1 MSTSLPPSSRALLV
15 WGVAVVAYVVAVL
28 NRSSLG
34 VAGLETAARFDVGAS
49 LLATFAVAQLVV
61 YAGLQIPVGVL
72 LDRLG
77 PRLLIAGGA
86 VLMGAGQLV
95 LAVATEVP
103 GALLGRV
110 LVGAGDA
117 MTFVSVIRLIP
128 AWFPVR
134 RVPLLTQV
142 TGAVGQLG
150 QILSAVPLVL
160 VLHGRGWSAA
170 FGSLAVLSLATALLV
185 ASLVRDSPDDSGRS
199 ARTWR
204 RRPGGPGERTA
215 DEVLRT
221 RAARAADGGALRAVV
236 REPGVWLGFWAHF
249 LTPFSSQVVVLLW
262 GFSFF
267 VEAQGR
273 TTGEA
278 SVLLSV
284 NVVAAIVSGP
294 LLGELA
300 ARRPGRRTRA
310 VLVIAVAVA
319 VAWVAVLAPP
329 GPRGLG
335 VLVVFSVVV
344 AVGGPASLI
353 GFDLAR
359 SCVAPARLGTA
370 TGLVNTGGFVAA
382 LTSMLAI
389 GVALDVLAPAGDR
402 GIDAYRAAF
411 ALMAVPWVLG
421 VAGVLVSRR
430 RTRAAH
436 PGIAL

>member
-160 VLHGRGWSAA
+160 VLHGRGWSVA

-185 ASLVRDSPDDSGRS
+185 ASLVRDSPDDPGRRT
-199 ARTWR
+199 RTWR
-204 RRPGGPGERTA
+204 RRPAGTDERTA

-319 VAWVAVLAPP
+319 VAWVVVLAPP

-436 PGIAL
+436 PGIVL

>member
-1 MSTSLPPSSRALLV
+1 MSPSAPRPSRALLV
-15 WGVAVVAYVVAVL
+15 WGVAVAAYVVAVL

-34 VAGLETAARFDVGAS
+34 VAGLETTERFDVGAS

-86 VLMGAGQLV
+86 LLMGVGQLV
-95 LAVATEVP
+95 LAVATGVP

-160 VLHGRGWSAA
+160 VLHGPGWGAA
-170 FGSLAVLSLATALLV
+170 FGSLAVLALLAALLV
-185 ASLVRDSPDDSGRS
+185 ASLVRDSPEDAGVPRS
-199 ARTWR
+199 WR
-204 RRPGGPGERTA
+204 RGRPPAERTA
-215 DEVLRT
+215 AEVLST
-221 RAARAADGGALRAVV
+221 RAARPTDGGALRAVV

-267 VEAQGR
+267 VEGQGR

-278 SVLLSV
+278 SALLSV

-300 ARRPGRRTRA
+300 ARRPNRRTRA

-335 VLVVFSVVV
+335 VLVAFSVVV

-359 SCVAPARLGTA
+359 SCVTPARLGTA

-389 GVALDVLAPAGDR
+389 GVALDVLAPGGDR
-402 GIDAYRAAF
+402 DLDAYRWAF

-421 VAGVLVSRR
+421 VVGLLVSRS

>member
-1 MSTSLPPSSRALLV
+1 VSTSAPRPPRALVV
-15 WGVAVVAYVVAVL
+15 WGVAVVAYAVAVL

-34 VAGLETAARFDVGAS
+34 VAGLETTERFDVGAS

-77 PRLLIAGGA
+77 PRLLITGGA
-86 VLMGAGQLV
+86 VLMGTGQLV
-95 LAVATEVP
+95 LAFATEVP
-103 GALLGRV
+103 GALAGRV

-150 QILSAVPLVL
+150 QILSAVPLVV
-160 VLHGRGWSAA
+160 VLHSRGWAAA
-170 FGSLAVLSLATALLV
+170 FGSLAVLGFMTALLV
-185 ASLVRDSPDDSGRS
+185 ATFVRDSPDS
-199 ARTWR
+199 ARRPLPWR
-204 RRPGGPGERTA
+204 RRDGGEAERTA
-215 DEVLRT
+215 AEVLRA
-221 RAARAADGGALRAVV
+221 RAARPARDGALRAVV

-267 VEAQGR
+267 VEGQGR

-278 SVLLSV
+278 SALLSV

-294 LLGELA
+294 VLGELA
-300 ARRPGRRTRA
+300 ARRPGRRTGA
-310 VLVIAVAVA
+310 VLVVAVA
-319 VAWVAVLAPP
+319 VAAAWLAVLVPP
-329 GPRGLG
+329 GARSMG
-335 VLVVFSVVV
+335 VLVLFSAVV

-359 SCVAPARLGTA
+359 SCVTPARLGTA

-382 LTSMLAI
+382 LASMLAI
-389 GVALDVLAPAGDR
+389 GLALDALATDGGRDL
-402 GIDAYRAAF
+402 DAYRAAF
-411 ALMAVPWVLG
+411 SLMAVPWVLG
-421 VAGVLVSRR
+421 VVGLLVSRS
-430 RTRAAH
+430 RTRARH

>member
-1 MSTSLPPSSRALLV
+1 MSTPVPSSSRALLV

-34 VAGLETAARFDVGAS
+34 VAGLETAERFDVGAS

-86 VLMGAGQLV
+86 VLMGVGQLV

-160 VLHGRGWSAA
+160 VLHGRGWGAA

-185 ASLVRDSPDDSGRS
+185 ASFVRDSPDEARGG
-199 ARTWR
+199 RTWR
-204 RRPGGPGERTA
+204 RRSVGPGERTA
-215 DEVLRT
+215 DEVLRP
-221 RAARAADGGALRAVV
+221 RAARPADGGALRVVV

-267 VEAQGR
+267 VEGQGR

-284 NVVAAIVSGP
+284 NVVAAIVAGP

-319 VAWVAVLAPP
+319 VAWVVVLAPP

-335 VLVVFSVVV
+335 VLVVFSAVV

-359 SCVAPARLGTA
+359 SCVTPARLGTA

-389 GVALDVLAPAGDR
+389 GVALDVLAPGGDR
-402 GIDAYRAAF
+402 GLDAYRAAF
-411 ALMAVPWVLG
+411 ALMSVPWLLG

-436 PGIAL
+436 PGISL

>member
-1 MSTSLPPSSRALLV
+1 MSTSVPPPSRALLV
-15 WGVAVVAYVVAVL
+15 WGVAVAAYVVAVL

-34 VAGLETAARFDVGAS
+34 VAGLETTERFDVGAS

-86 VLMGAGQLV
+86 VLMGVGQLV

-103 GALLGRV
+103 GALAGRV

-160 VLHGRGWSAA
+160 VLHGRGWGPA
-170 FGSLAVLSLATALLV
+170 FGSLAVLALAAALLV
-185 ASLVRDSPDDSGRS
+185 AALVRDSPEDAGRR
-199 ARTWR
+199 RTWR
-204 RRPGGPGERTA
+204 RRLGAPGERTA
-215 DEVLRT
+215 AEVLRT
-221 RAARAADGGALRAVV
+221 RAARPADGGALRAVV

-267 VEAQGR
+267 VEGQGR

-278 SVLLSV
+278 SALLSV
-284 NVVAAIVSGP
+284 IVVAGIVSGP

-359 SCVAPARLGTA
+359 SCVTPARLGTA

-389 GVALDVLAPAGDR
+389 GVALDVLAPSGDR
-402 GIDAYRAAF
+402 DLDAYRWAF
-411 ALMAVPWVLG
+411 ALMAVPWVVG
-421 VAGVLVSRR
+421 VVGVLVSRA

>member
-1 MSTSLPPSSRALLV
+1 MSTPAPSSSRALLV
-15 WGVAVVAYVVAVL
+15 WGVALAAYVVAVL

-34 VAGLETAARFDVGAS
+34 VAGLETTERFDVGAS

-86 VLMGAGQLV
+86 VLMGLGQLV
-95 LAVATEVP
+95 LALATEVP

-160 VLHGRGWSAA
+160 VLHGRGWGAA
-170 FGSLAVLSLATALLV
+170 FGSLAVLGLAAALVV
-185 ASLVRDSPDDSGRS
+185 ASLVRDSPDDAGRTH
-199 ARTWR
+199 RR
-204 RRPGGPGERTA
+204 RRPGAAGERTA
-215 DEVLRT
+215 AEVLR
-221 RAARAADGGALRAVV
+221 ARAPRPADGGALRAVV
-236 REPGVWLGFWAHF
+236 REPGVWLGFWVHF

-267 VEAQGR
+267 VEGQGR

-278 SVLLSV
+278 SALLSV

-300 ARRPGRRTRA
+300 ARRPGRRTGTA
-310 VLVIAVAVA
+310 LVIAVAVA
-319 VAWVAVLAPP
+319 LAWVAVLGPP
-329 GPRGLG
+329 GSRPLG
-335 VLVVFSVVV
+335 VLVAFSVVV

-353 GFDLAR
+353 GFDVAR
-359 SCVAPARLGTA
+359 SCVTPARLGTA

-382 LTSMLAI
+382 LASMLAI
-389 GVALDVLAPAGDR
+389 GVALDVLAPGGDR
-402 GIDAYRAAF
+402 DLDAYRWAF

-421 VAGVLVSRR
+421 VVGLLVSRA

>member
-1 MSTSLPPSSRALLV
+1 MSTPLPPPSRALLV

-34 VAGLETAARFDVGAS
+34 VAGLETAVRFDVGAS

-77 PRLLIAGGA
+77 PRLLISGGA
-86 VLMGAGQLV
+86 LLMGVGQLV

-103 GALLGRV
+103 GALGGRV

-160 VLHGRGWSAA
+160 VLHGRGWGAA

-185 ASLVRDSPDDSGRS
+185 ASFVRDSPDDVGRT
-199 ARTWR
+199 RPW
-204 RRPGGPGERTA
+204 RRPGASGERTA
-215 DEVLRT
+215 AEVLRT
-221 RAARAADGGALRAVV
+221 RAARPADGGALRAVV

-267 VEAQGR
+267 VEGQGR

-284 NVVAAIVSGP
+284 NVVAAILSGP

-359 SCVAPARLGTA
+359 SCVTPARLGTA

-389 GVALDVLAPAGDR
+389 GVALDLLAPGGDR
-402 GIDAYRAAF
+402 GLDAYRWAF
-411 ALMAVPWVLG
+411 SLMAVPWAVG
-421 VAGVLVSRR
+421 VVGLLVQRA

-436 PGIAL
+436 PGVAL

>member
-1 MSTSLPPSSRALLV
+1 MSTSVPPSSRALLV

-61 YAGLQIPVGVL
+61 YAGLQLPVGVL

-95 LAVATEVP
+95 LSVATEVP

-160 VLHGRGWSAA
+160 VLHGRGWGAA

-185 ASLVRDSPDDSGRS
+185 ASFVRDSPDD
-199 ARTWR
+199 ARRTRPWR
-204 RRPGGPGERTA
+204 RRPARPAER
-215 DEVLRT
+215 
-221 RAARAADGGALRAVV
+221 
-236 REPGVWLGFWAHF
+236 
-249 LTPFSSQVVVLLW
+249 
-262 GFSFF
+262 
-267 VEAQGR
+267 VE
-273 TTGEA
+273 
-278 SVLLSV
+278 
-284 NVVAAIVSGP
+284 
-294 LLGELA
+294 
-300 ARRPGRRTRA
+300 
-310 VLVIAVAVA
+310 
-319 VAWVAVLAPP
+319 
-329 GPRGLG
+329 
-335 VLVVFSVVV
+335 
-344 AVGGPASLI
+344 
-353 GFDLAR
+353 
-359 SCVAPARLGTA
+359 
-370 TGLVNTGGFVAA
+370 
-382 LTSMLAI
+382 
-389 GVALDVLAPAGDR
+389 
-402 GIDAYRAAF
+402 
-411 ALMAVPWVLG
+411 
-421 VAGVLVSRR
+421 
-430 RTRAAH
+430 
-436 PGIAL
+436 

>member
-1 MSTSLPPSSRALLV
+1 MSPPAPSSSRALLV
-15 WGVAVVAYVVAVL
+15 WGVAVAAYAVAVL

-34 VAGLETAARFDVGAS
+34 VAGLETTERFDVGAS

-77 PRLLIAGGA
+77 PRLLVAGGA
-86 VLMGAGQLV
+86 VLMAAGQLV
-95 LAVATEVP
+95 LALATEVP
-103 GALLGRV
+103 GALVGRV

-117 MTFVSVIRLIP
+117 MTFVSVVRLIP

-142 TGAVGQLG
+142 TGATGQLG

-160 VLHGRGWSAA
+160 VLHARGWGVA
-170 FGSLAVLSLATALLV
+170 FGCLAVLGLATALLV
-185 ASLVRDSPDDSGRS
+185 AAFVRDSPASAGSGRP
-199 ARTWR
+199 WR
-204 RRPGGPGERTA
+204 RSSRERTA
-215 DEVLRT
+215 AEVLGPT
-221 RAARAADGGALRAVV
+221 ARPTSAGALSVVV

-267 VEAQGR
+267 VEGQGR

-278 SVLLSV
+278 SALLSV
-284 NVVAAIVSGP
+284 NVVAAIVAGP
-294 LLGELA
+294 VLGELA
-300 ARRPGRRTRA
+300 ARRPGLRTRT
-310 VLVIAVAVA
+310 VLVVAVAVA
-319 VAWVAVLAPP
+319 VAWVAVLVPP
-329 GPRGLG
+329 GARSMG
-335 VLVVFSVVV
+335 VLVLFSAVV

-359 SCVAPARLGTA
+359 SCVTPERLGTA

-382 LTSMLAI
+382 LASMLAV
-389 GVALDVLAPAGDR
+389 GVALDLLSSGGDR
-402 GIDAYRAAF
+402 DLGAYRAAF
-411 ALMAVPWVLG
+411 ALMAVPWALG
-421 VAGVLVSRR
+421 VVGLLVTRA
-430 RTRAAH
+430 RTRARH
-436 PGIAL
+436 PGIVL